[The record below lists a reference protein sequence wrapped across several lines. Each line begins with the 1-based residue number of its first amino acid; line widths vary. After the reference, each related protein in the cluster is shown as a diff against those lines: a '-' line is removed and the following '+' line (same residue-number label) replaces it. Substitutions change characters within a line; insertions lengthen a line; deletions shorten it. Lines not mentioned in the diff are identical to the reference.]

1 MDTYHISR
9 FFFVFFFGLSKNKL
23 NTKVQYRSL
32 RFSWTGQHVEGYE
45 GYHTIFYTVFSF
57 YSDLE
62 TDHEE
67 VGMEDN
73 DGGFEEEY

>member
-1 MDTYHISR
+1 MY
-9 FFFVFFFGLSKNKL
+9 
-23 NTKVQYRSL
+23 
-32 RFSWTGQHVEGYE
+32 FSFAEGYN
-45 GYHTIFYTVFSF
+45 TIFYTVFSF

-62 TDHEE
+62 TDDEE